1 MTKTVTLHTFGDKPI
16 LFRYTPG
23 TKTIDDITNAI
34 TNNIGY
40 ICKGNEKFSYRV
52 NNKQIFDPFAQEL
65 LDNIEQIHMIPYR
78 APRKH
83 ISIEGPQIVITV
95 KTLTTREY
103 QIPTT
108 ATTTIE
114 QFKEKIEETTG
125 FDVYCQ
131 NLIFNGKRLENERTL
146 ETYGITDNASMH
158 ITLSLRGGMYAEM
171 SGRNGKYQTLSELT
185 IYDLDSNTVI
195 TQV

>member
-52 NNKQIFDPFAQEL
+52 NNKDIFDPFAQEL

-83 ISIEGPQIVITV
+83 ISIEGQQIVITV

-108 ATTTIE
+108 TTTTIE

-125 FDVYCQ
+125 FDINSQ

-146 ETYGITDNASMH
+146 ETYSITDNASMH

-171 SGRNGKYQTLSELT
+171 SGRNGKYKPLSELT
-185 IYDLDSNTVI
+185 IYDLDSDTLI